1 MKYDSRLIRKPYAQP
16 RLKRAAWGF
25 VTAAFWGLYI
35 YLWLPLIT
43 LILWLLG
50 VRTAF
55 FELYTRK
62 HEIEPFLIVAIPVMA
77 ALCTVLLIGWA
88 EYNRYR
94 FARRDRRSPQEDV
107 ARDEVARRLR
117 VAPALAQQLGQSK
130 VTLLH
135 MNDQAIPESMST
147 PALTAHVA
155 HAAG

>member
-35 YLWLPLIT
+35 YLWLPLVT

-62 HEIEPFLIVAIPVMA
+62 HQVEPFLLVAIPTMA
-77 ALCTVLLIGWA
+77 VLCALALIGWA
-88 EYNRYR
+88 EYNRWR
-94 FARRDRRSPQEDV
+94 FARQDRRSPQEDV
-107 ARDEVARRLR
+107 DVDEVARRLG
-117 VAPALAQQLGQSK
+117 ASQTLAQQLGQSK
-130 VTLLH
+130 ITLLH
-135 MNDQAIPESMST
+135 MNEDAIPESMSS
-147 PALTAHVA
+147 PAL
-155 HAAG
+155 AAER

>member
-35 YLWLPLIT
+35 YLWLPLVT

-62 HEIEPFLIVAIPVMA
+62 HQVEPFLLVAIPTMA
-77 ALCTVLLIGWA
+77 VLCALALIGWA
-88 EYNRYR
+88 EYNRWR
-94 FARRDRRSPQEDV
+94 FARQDRRNPQEDV
-107 ARDEVARRLR
+107 DVDEVARRLG
-117 VAPALAQQLGQSK
+117 ASQALAQQLGQSK
-130 VTLLH
+130 ITLLH
-135 MNDQAIPESMST
+135 MNEDAIPESMSS
-147 PALTAHVA
+147 PAL
-155 HAAG
+155 AAER

>member
-35 YLWLPLIT
+35 YLWLPLVT

-55 FELYTRK
+55 FELYTRQ
-62 HEIEPFLIVAIPVMA
+62 HQVEPFLIVAIPVMA
-77 ALCTVLLIGWA
+77 AICALALVGWA
-88 EYNRYR
+88 EYNRWR
-94 FARRDRRSPQEDV
+94 FASRDRRSPQEDV
-107 ARDEVARRLR
+107 GVDEVAARLG
-117 VAPALAQQLGQSK
+117 ASLALANQLGQSK

-135 MNDQAIPESMST
+135 MNDRAIPVSMNR
-147 PALTAHVA
+147 PALSANT
-155 HAAG
+155 GG

>member
-35 YLWLPLIT
+35 YLWLPLVT

-55 FELYTRK
+55 FELYTRQ
-62 HEIEPFLIVAIPVMA
+62 HQVEPFLIVAIPVMA
-77 ALCTVLLIGWA
+77 AICALALVGWA
-88 EYNRYR
+88 EYNRWR
-94 FARRDRRSPQEDV
+94 FASRDRRSPQEDV
-107 ARDEVARRLR
+107 GVDEVAARLG
-117 VAPALAQQLGQSK
+117 ASLALANQLGQSK

-135 MNDQAIPESMST
+135 MNDRAIPVSMNR
-147 PALTAHVA
+147 PALSAN
-155 HAAG
+155 AGG

>member
-35 YLWLPLIT
+35 YLWLPLVT

-55 FELYTRK
+55 FELYTRQ
-62 HEIEPFLIVAIPVMA
+62 HQVEPFLIIAIPAMA
-77 ALCTVLLIGWA
+77 ALCALVLIGWA
-88 EYNRYR
+88 EYNRWR
-94 FARRDRRSPQEDV
+94 FARQDRRSPQEDV
-107 ARDEVARRLR
+107 GMDEVARCLGADQR
-117 VAPALAQQLGQSK
+117 LAQQLGQSK

-135 MNDQAIPESMST
+135 MNEQAIPESMST
-147 PALTAHVA
+147 PALTASTGA
-155 HAAG
+155 